1 MRTKP
6 RELGAQD
13 PELKNSPI
21 AWEGDEET
29 ETLRESLPSEPVC
42 FFNDGEYA
50 HGTIVMSDSVRLRC
64 EHGLWVPAAPSDPSN
79 P

>member
-1 MRTKP
+1 MPNTP
-6 RELGAQD
+6 LQIGTQN

-42 FFNDGEYA
+42 FFNDREYPNGA
-50 HGTIVMSDSVRLRC
+50 VVISGSDRLRC
-64 EHGLWVPAAPSDPSN
+64 ERGVWIPTDSAAN
-79 P
+79 RTA

>member
-1 MRTKP
+1 MPNKP
-6 RELGAQD
+6 RELGAQN

-42 FFNDGEYA
+42 FFNDREYA
-50 HGTIVMSDSVRLRC
+50 NGTIVTSGSTRLRC
-64 EHGLWVPAAPSDPSN
+64 ERGVWIPAGPAPTGRA
-79 P
+79 